1 VQVCLPFCAGFGYD
15 ANFIGVARRPVE
27 AHGIFPTRPSKE
39 IVLIRSLCCLL
50 SIALLFGTAG
60 AADPA
65 PDADATRLEIGFE
78 ERVRSENMENL
89 SDWDDSHSD
98 TRQWWRFRSRFWTKL
113 NVGRRAEFYLG
124 LNNENRKVTEPDTE
138 FRFDEVIVE
147 NLYVNLA
154 LTPQLSVKVGRQNL
168 VRGEGFMFIEG
179 NPLDG
184 SRTAYFNAVDVAW
197 SPVKDLKLELIGI
210 SNPDHDIYLPRINDK
225 HKALIDWDEEAVGV
239 YATDRT
245 RRGQSLDAYYFYKRE
260 SGDPRDPADPQY
272 QPERRVHTLGGRL
285 EQSLGGGW
293 SAAGELAGQWGG
305 QHPDTPIRAMG
316 GYTWV
321 RKTFSHAWKPTTQV
335 GYWRFSGDDPDTPAN
350 ENWDPLFN
358 RWPAWSELYIY
369 SQWPE
374 KGLAYWTNTG
384 MWQAEATVTPWRTV
398 KARATYYHLSASHPY
413 PGDPGLFAG
422 GTHRGD
428 MFQVRVDVAPNSSW
442 RGHVVFERFW
452 PGSFYTGDSPG
463 YFFRFEIIYTIKGA
477 FAWN

>member
-1 VQVCLPFCAGFGYD
+1 MQVCLPFCAGFGYD

-335 GYWRFSGDDPDTPAN
+335 GYWRFSGDDPG
-350 ENWDPLFN
+350 F
-358 RWPAWSELYIY
+358 IY
-369 SQWPE
+369 QRCGNP
-374 KGLAYWTNTG
+374 TR
-384 MWQAEATVTPWRTV
+384 RT
-398 KARATYYHLSASHPY
+398 
-413 PGDPGLFAG
+413 
-422 GTHRGD
+422 
-428 MFQVRVDVAPNSSW
+428 
-442 RGHVVFERFW
+442 
-452 PGSFYTGDSPG
+452 
-463 YFFRFEIIYTIKGA
+463 
-477 FAWN
+477 